1 MRNSLTA
8 MDFHG
13 ISRNDDVPEPAETAR
28 RTRSARPR
36 EVATRQSA
44 PSRIRN
50 FVEIVSETLWIALL
64 LMVIGFLSWKFPQIS
79 SAVDE
84 ISGSN
89 PRSAA
94 SADASVQARVR
105 ELEARITGYEN
116 KLVPIEKSYA
126 QLKQRHADLQKAYDS
141 LRSASVRQAY
151 LQPDGNPRL
160 TAAP

>member
-1 MRNSLTA
+1 MRNRLMA
-8 MDFHG
+8 KDFHG
-13 ISRNDDVPEPAETAR
+13 SPRPADVPVRPETAGR
-28 RTRSARPR
+28 KRSARPR
-36 EVATRQSA
+36 ETDSRRSA
-44 PSRIRN
+44 PSRIRG

-94 SADASVQARVR
+94 SSDAPVQARVR
-105 ELEARITGYEN
+105 ELESRITGYEN
-116 KLVPIEKSYA
+116 KIAPIEKSYA

-141 LRSASVRQAY
+141 LQSASVREAY
-151 LQPDGNPRL
+151 VQPAGNPRP

>member
-1 MRNSLTA
+1 M
-8 MDFHG
+8 
-13 ISRNDDVPEPAETAR
+13 
-28 RTRSARPR
+28 
-36 EVATRQSA
+36 
-44 PSRIRN
+44 IRG
-50 FVEIVSETLWIALL
+50 FVEIVSDTLWIALL

-89 PRSAA
+89 PHCAT
-94 SADASVQARVR
+94 SADASVQARIR
-105 ELEARITGYEN
+105 ELETRITGYEN

-141 LRSASVRQAY
+141 LRTASVRQAY
-151 LQPDGNPRL
+151 VQPAGNPRL